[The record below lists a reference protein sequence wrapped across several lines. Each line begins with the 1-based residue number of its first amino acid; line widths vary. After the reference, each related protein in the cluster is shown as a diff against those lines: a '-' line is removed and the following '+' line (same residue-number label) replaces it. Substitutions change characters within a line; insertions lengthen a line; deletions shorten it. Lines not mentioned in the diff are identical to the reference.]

1 MKLVLLTLVLCGAAF
16 AAPRSNFLEDDQLVP
31 EEELSWN
38 DAEASVAELMQAAAD
53 PKSGKDQ
60 CYQLADSTEA
70 DVKANVKAQQDLID
84 DMDNG
89 SECPKAGDAVKNE
102 AQGNLNN
109 AQAAYDSAK
118 ASYEAARDKKIDMGT
133 HTWSSLSRSSCAGT
147 FFDSGPWADQK
158 LIVDNLK
165 AEMDSKAGSLE
176 QAKKAKVKADSD
188 AAHLVNQC
196 KCDIMKVHQDAI
208 KKANDDM
215 KDANEKAWTN
225 AAHIRCVVAGKKT
238 SNCDVSAVPKVE
250 AAPLAAGTECIS
262 GASSHICDK
271 KCMSSLLTFLKV
283 GETKSK
289 EWEECYD
296 SDTDSDTKTARE
308 KCNSPKDSSYKKMQL
323 AILKRG
329 NYIYGSWS
337 PPCYGSGWE
346 NYSPPSRARL
356 FTNQGDTSNKNWIEF
371 VGGIK
376 GTHGTHGQYCGHF
389 LTFGGGHDLYTPTN
403 WKSTNS
409 YTNLGHGFGKSG
421 YSYGTNKAKNALA
434 GTYSFKPNKIEM
446 FIHTQP

>member
-1 MKLVLLTLVLCGAAF
+1 MGEPPVAMKLVLLTLVLCGAAF

-38 DAEASVAELMQAAAD
+38 DAEASVAELMQAAED

-60 CYQLADSTEA
+60 CYKLADSTEA

-84 DMDNG
+84 AMDNG

-109 AQAAYDSAK
+109 AQNAYDSTK
-118 ASYEAARDKKIDMGT
+118 ANYEAARDKKIDMGT

-176 QAKKAKVKADSD
+176 QAKKAKV
-188 AAHLVNQC
+188 
-196 KCDIMKVHQDAI
+196 
-208 KKANDDM
+208 
-215 KDANEKAWTN
+215 
-225 AAHIRCVVAGKKT
+225 
-238 SNCDVSAVPKVE
+238 E

-283 GETKSK
+283 GQTKSK

-296 SDTDSDTKTARE
+296 SDTDSDTITAR
-308 KCNSPKDSSYKKMQL
+308 
-323 AILKRG
+323 
-329 NYIYGSWS
+329 
-337 PPCYGSGWE
+337 
-346 NYSPPSRARL
+346 
-356 FTNQGDTSNKNWIEF
+356 
-371 VGGIK
+371 
-376 GTHGTHGQYCGHF
+376 
-389 LTFGGGHDLYTPTN
+389 
-403 WKSTNS
+403 
-409 YTNLGHGFGKSG
+409 
-421 YSYGTNKAKNALA
+421 
-434 GTYSFKPNKIEM
+434 
-446 FIHTQP
+446 